1 MLPLYQARAGQAF
14 AQAVGVERLRAYSL
28 QMQQRLV
35 ALFAERGICACGG
48 TADRG
53 AFVVVRTRAASA
65 WGEALEARG
74 IVTDARGEYLRL
86 CPDVL
91 TTETEPR
98 TAAGAL
104 AEIARP

>member
-1 MLPLYQARAGQAF
+1 MVPLYQSRAGQAF

-28 QMQQRLV
+28 DMQRRLV
-35 ALFAERGICACGG
+35 ALLAERGFSACGG

-53 AFVVVRTRAASA
+53 AFVVVRTPMAPA
-65 WGEALEARG
+65 WAESLEARG

-91 TTETEPR
+91 TTEAELR
-98 TAAGAL
+98 SAAGAL
-104 AEIARP
+104 ADIARP